1 MLRQER
7 RLFSLSTGIGLLVIS
22 LFCAGCNPAEN
33 RYPGYLTLR
42 LSANPT
48 TLDPALI
55 TDVTG
60 GSIAA
65 KIFNGLVR
73 FNESLEI
80 VPDLA
85 SAWSLAPDQRT
96 YTFHL
101 KRNIHFSNGR
111 ELTAGDVRFSF
122 ERVLDRRTRAPLTWV
137 LDRIEGATD
146 FMEGRSKRVSG
157 ITVLDTRTLRIRLR
171 SPFAPF
177 LSLLGMTT
185 ASVVPSEEVSNSGT
199 EFGLHPVG
207 TGPFVLKDWQHGQDV
222 VLSARQDYFEG
233 PPPVAGIRYRVIP
246 EDLTAVMEFETGRI
260 DILSVP
266 ASEFRRYTM
275 DPKWKDGVRSAPGI
289 NTYYM
294 GMNCGRPPFNDLR
307 MRQAATMAVDRQRI
321 LDTVYEKRG
330 ILATGPV
337 PPALQ
342 DHAGNGR
349 MSSDLYPFDPVRA
362 RKLVREAGWE
372 DKPFSLY
379 ISAEPEI
386 LDIVEVIQ
394 YYLQK
399 SGMAARIVQL
409 DWSAF
414 KQAVNR
420 GEAEAFWL
428 SWWADY
434 PDPENFLYPLF
445 HSSNAGP
452 AGNRSWF
459 SDKRVDRLIDQAR
472 STMDSDLRASLY
484 RKAEGRIRKQAPW
497 VFFWHRSDIAVLQ
510 PWVSGYRI
518 PPIYSIDKGMT
529 ASISR

>member
-157 ITVLDTRTLRIRLR
+157 ITVLDTRTLR
-171 SPFAPF
+171 
-177 LSLLGMTT
+177 
-185 ASVVPSEEVSNSGT
+185 
-199 EFGLHPVG
+199 
-207 TGPFVLKDWQHGQDV
+207 
-222 VLSARQDYFEG
+222 
-233 PPPVAGIRYRVIP
+233 
-246 EDLTAVMEFETGRI
+246 
-260 DILSVP
+260 
-266 ASEFRRYTM
+266 
-275 DPKWKDGVRSAPGI
+275 
-289 NTYYM
+289 
-294 GMNCGRPPFNDLR
+294 
-307 MRQAATMAVDRQRI
+307 
-321 LDTVYEKRG
+321 
-330 ILATGPV
+330 
-337 PPALQ
+337 
-342 DHAGNGR
+342 
-349 MSSDLYPFDPVRA
+349 
-362 RKLVREAGWE
+362 
-372 DKPFSLY
+372 
-379 ISAEPEI
+379 
-386 LDIVEVIQ
+386 
-394 YYLQK
+394 
-399 SGMAARIVQL
+399 
-409 DWSAF
+409 
-414 KQAVNR
+414 
-420 GEAEAFWL
+420 
-428 SWWADY
+428 
-434 PDPENFLYPLF
+434 
-445 HSSNAGP
+445 
-452 AGNRSWF
+452 
-459 SDKRVDRLIDQAR
+459 
-472 STMDSDLRASLY
+472 
-484 RKAEGRIRKQAPW
+484 
-497 VFFWHRSDIAVLQ
+497 
-510 PWVSGYRI
+510 
-518 PPIYSIDKGMT
+518 
-529 ASISR
+529 